1 MFIAMLTDAPTAH
14 ISPTFQLAGTFTF
27 KLITL
32 GPRGVSDDFH
42 DLQLCLLHLALWSLV
57 AAFLSSLLWFW
68 LEVANMSGLPAMR
81 AFSTTAWQVV
91 FFETKF
97 GHVLQLRLG
106 LIVLAFPLRALG
118 PAQVL

>member
-57 AAFLSSLLWFW
+57 ASFLSGLLWFW

-81 AFSTTAWQVV
+81 AFSTTAWQMAL
-91 FFETKF
+91 FEANF
-97 GHVLQLRLG
+97 GHILQVRLG
-106 LIVLAFPLRALG
+106 LIVLAFALVALVL
-118 PAQVL
+118 AQVQ